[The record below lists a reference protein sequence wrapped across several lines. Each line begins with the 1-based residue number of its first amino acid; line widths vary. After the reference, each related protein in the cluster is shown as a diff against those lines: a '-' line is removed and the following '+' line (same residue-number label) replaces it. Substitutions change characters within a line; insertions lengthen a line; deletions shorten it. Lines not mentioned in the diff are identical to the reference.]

1 MLRVSLNS
9 QKSVVDLVVD
19 IQKLARSVGDSRSVG
34 DLDI

>member
-19 IQKLARSVGDSRSVG
+19 IQKLARAAISW
-34 DLDI
+34 